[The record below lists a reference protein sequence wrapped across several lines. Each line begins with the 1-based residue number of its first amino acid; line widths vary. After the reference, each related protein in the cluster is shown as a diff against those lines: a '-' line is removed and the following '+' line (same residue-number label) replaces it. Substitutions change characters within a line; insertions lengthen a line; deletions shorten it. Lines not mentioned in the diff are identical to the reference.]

1 MTLKRTRQ
9 GQKVTLF
16 GIYRT
21 TTRADDDEETIGH
34 GSTLHLEARDQ
45 LNAAAERGHSVFANN
60 DYQTSFFGMLLYS
73 T

>member
-21 TTRADDDEETIGH
+21 ATRADGTETLGH
-34 GSTLHLEARDQ
+34 GNSLLLQAGDQ
-45 LNAAAERGHSVFANN
+45 LNVAAERGHSIYSDA
-60 DYQTSFFGMLLYS
+60 DYQISFFGMLLYS
-73 T
+73 V